1 MLKRANYTINLGFHY
16 VDMCNLNET
25 NPFVYNCFKKGGFT
39 VSLSGN
45 VHSQIS
51 TNQSIET
58 TINLFSKKTGGL
70 SGITEDEGVSEQWIS
85 INQFISALQQH
96 QDAMLNRNI
105 RNQGY

>member
-1 MLKRANYTINLGFHY
+1 
-16 VDMCNLNET
+16 MCNLNET

-51 TNQSIET
+51 TNQSIESFLEKT
-58 TINLFSKKTGGL
+58 MNLFSKKTGAL
-70 SGITEDEGVSEQWIS
+70 SGITEDEGVSEQWSS

-105 RNQGY
+105 RNQGYWNGIF